1 MFKIQ
6 TEHSKR
12 SDSDSQS
19 VEKNEKDPKYLD
31 KLNLKNLSIK
41 ASQIYNDIEKNKTIK
56 HKFYNYNNKEIENY
70 YSHEPKLEDASSKI
84 LLKKFKILFA

>member
-19 VEKNEKDPKYLD
+19 VEKNEKDPHYLNNI
-31 KLNLKNLSIK
+31 NLKNLSIK
-41 ASQIYNDIEKNKTIK
+41 ASQIYNDIEKNKNLKQKVNNSKDNEI
-56 HKFYNYNNKEIENY
+56 YYNN
-70 YSHEPKLEDASSKI
+70 EPKLDDISSK
-84 LLKKFKILFA
+84 LLN